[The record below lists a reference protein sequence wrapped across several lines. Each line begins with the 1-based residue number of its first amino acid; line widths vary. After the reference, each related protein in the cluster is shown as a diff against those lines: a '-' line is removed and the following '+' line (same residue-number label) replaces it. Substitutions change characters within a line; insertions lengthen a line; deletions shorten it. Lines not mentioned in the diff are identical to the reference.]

1 LTPCR
6 LAFVI
11 CTEAG
16 RLERQSLVLAQSIRT
31 FAGKLRNAPIY
42 SFQPRAGFA
51 ISPFT
56 AEEFARL
63 GVIHRNDVL
72 NERYRDYPLANKPL
86 VAAFAERAFSE
97 EFLVFVDSDK
107 VFFQEPAR
115 LLLDPGIDVAV
126 RPVDVKNVGTDGKSD
141 ENQGYWAQLA
151 AEFQIPSFCRVTTTV
166 DRQQILGYWNSGLV
180 SVRRSTGIFAAWKE
194 NFETALE
201 LGMLPPKPY
210 FLDQCVLAATIHA
223 LGVAVAE
230 LPPSYNYPLHLQHR
244 IAGPSRITSFRQMTS
259 AHYHVLFE
267 ASNWPSMPSHSNP
280 MRWYSR
286 RARWLAKQ
294 LQHYRHAG
302 HRSGIAHSATGPP
315 PSFKEAPPEL
325 PPER

>member
-1 LTPCR
+1 LTSCR

-16 RLERQSLVLAQSIRT
+16 RLERQSLVLVKSIRT
-31 FAGKLRNAPIY
+31 FAGKLRNAPIF

-51 ISPFT
+51 VSSFT
-56 AEEFARL
+56 AAEFARL
-63 GVIHRNDVL
+63 GVIHRNGIL

-86 VAAFAERAFSE
+86 VAAFAERTLSE

-115 LLLDPGIDVAV
+115 LLLDAGVDVAV

-141 ENQGYWAQLA
+141 ENQSYWAQLA
-151 AEFQIPSFCRVTTTV
+151 FEFQIPSFCRVTTTV

-180 SVRRSTGIFAAWKE
+180 SVRRSAGIFTAWKE
-194 NFETALE
+194 NFETAMS

-223 LGVAVAE
+223 LGVTVTE
-230 LPPSYNYPLHLQHR
+230 LPPSYNYPLHLQDR
-244 IAGPSRITSFRQMTS
+244 IPARSRITSFRRMTS
-259 AHYHVLFE
+259 AHYHVMFE
-267 ASNWPSMPSHSNP
+267 ASNWPSMPSGSNP
-280 MRWYSR
+280 MRWYSP

-294 LQHYRHAG
+294 LQYYRRGA
-302 HRSGIAHSATGPP
+302 
-315 PSFKEAPPEL
+315 
-325 PPER
+325 

>member
-1 LTPCR
+1 MTPCR

-31 FAGKLRNAPIY
+31 FAGNLRNAPIY

-56 AEEFARL
+56 AAEFARL
-63 GVIHRNDVL
+63 GVIHRHDVL
-72 NERYRDYPLANKPL
+72 NDRYRDYPLANKPL
-86 VAAFAERAFSE
+86 VAAFAERMFSE

-115 LLLDPGIDVAV
+115 LLLDAGVDVAL
-126 RPVDVKNVGTDGKSD
+126 RPVDVKNVGTDGESD
-141 ENQGYWAQLA
+141 ENQSYWAQLA
-151 AEFQIPSFCRVTTTV
+151 AEFQIASFCRVTTTV

-180 SVRRSTGIFAAWKE
+180 SVRRSAGIFTAWKE
-194 NFETALE
+194 NFEMALSR
-201 LGMLPPKPY
+201 GMLPPKPY

-230 LPPSYNYPLHLQHR
+230 LPPSYNYPLHLQDR
-244 IAGPSRITSFRQMTS
+244 IPGPARITSFRHMTS
-259 AHYHVLFE
+259 AHYHVMFE
-267 ASNWPSMPSHSNP
+267 ASNWPSMPKRSNP
-280 MRWYSR
+280 MRWYSP

-294 LQHYRHAG
+294 LQHYGQAN
-302 HRSGIAHSATGPP
+302 
-315 PSFKEAPPEL
+315 
-325 PPER
+325 

>member
-1 LTPCR
+1 MTPCR

-16 RLERQSLVLAQSIRT
+16 RLECQSLVLAQSIRT

-56 AEEFARL
+56 AAEFARL
-63 GVIHRNDVL
+63 GVIHRSDVL
-72 NERYRDYPLANKPL
+72 NERYRDFPLANKPL
-86 VAAFAERAFSE
+86 VAAFAERVFPE

-115 LLLDPGIDVAV
+115 LLLDAGVDVAV

-141 ENQGYWAQLA
+141 ENHSYWARLA
-151 AEFQIPSFCRVTTTV
+151 AEFQISSFCRVTTTV

-180 SVRRSTGIFAAWKE
+180 SVRRSAGIFTAWKE
-194 NFETALE
+194 NFETALS
-201 LGMLPPKPY
+201 LDMLPPKPY

-230 LPPSYNYPLHLQHR
+230 LPPSYNYPLHLQDR
-244 IAGPSRITSFRQMTS
+244 IPELSRITSFRRMTS
-259 AHYHVLFE
+259 AHYHVMFE
-267 ASNWPSMPSHSNP
+267 TSNWPSMPSGSNP
-280 MRWYSR
+280 MRWYSP

-294 LQHYRHAG
+294 LQYYRNAG
-302 HRSGIAHSATGPP
+302 LSPVRHRA
-315 PSFKEAPPEL
+315 
-325 PPER
+325 